1 MNNTNKTNLYYL
13 GGSCLG
19 HENAERR
26 RRAVLAWLGLPC
38 AAVPLGTDEHLQ
50 AYHAAMRLGEAHH
63 QQTGKRCPALLTPTL
78 IGLED
83 ARVAILN
90 PEGRETRRF
99 WVSRSSGWMPV
110 HLSLPRLN
118 TRGGFP
124 VDLDPGDQVRIVR
137 RQRSS
142 R

>member
-1 MNNTNKTNLYYL
+1 MNHQHLYYL
-13 GGSCLG
+13 NGSCIG

-26 RRAVLAWLGLPC
+26 RHAVLAWLGLPC
-38 AAVPLGTDEHLQ
+38 AVVPLGTDEHLQ
-50 AYHAAMRLGEAHH
+50 AYQKAMRLGEAHH
-63 QQTGKRCPALLTPTL
+63 AKTGKRCPALLTPEL

-83 ARVAILN
+83 ARVAILD

-99 WVSRSSGWMPV
+99 WVSRSTGWMPV
-110 HLSLPRLN
+110 HLSIPRI
-118 TRGGFP
+118 TSHGGFP

-137 RQRSS
+137 RTRIG